1 MFFSHSLSKMPMN
14 SLGLDSGSALEGD
27 NISEVFSSLGSLHAL
42 GSPPVWMDFL
52 RADGRIHT
60 S

>member
-1 MFFSHSLSKMPMN
+1 MPMN
-14 SLGLDSGSALEGD
+14 LLGLDSESALEGD
-27 NISEVFSSLGSLHAL
+27 NISEVFSSPGTLHAL

-52 RADGRIHT
+52 RADGRIYT